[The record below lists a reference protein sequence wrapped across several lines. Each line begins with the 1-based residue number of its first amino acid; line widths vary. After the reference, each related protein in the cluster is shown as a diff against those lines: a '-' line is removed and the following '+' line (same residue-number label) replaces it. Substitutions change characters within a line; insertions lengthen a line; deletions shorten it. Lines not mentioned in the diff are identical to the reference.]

1 MTSWRA
7 TGACNARCRYCNVDA
22 TGAPALREL
31 STKEALHLVDEVYN
45 FGVRWFGIKGG
56 EPLLR
61 KDIFEIVGYAKSL
74 GLNVCLLTNGCFV
87 NGEIYDNLVKNE
99 VWTSV
104 SIDGPEEIN
113 DSLRGK
119 GSYKK
124 ALAAIQKLSK
134 GKILNG
140 LAAAIT
146 SVNYKHLD
154 HVATLAEEYHA
165 NFVWFNHLV
174 PSGRAKETMELTP
187 TPEQYEWVLN
197 HIWDLTQ
204 KYEGKFDIHVHCP
217 HFARVVKQRNPPNFQ
232 EWYDHKFHGK
242 CTYFAFGGYISVTE
256 NGDLI
261 PCFYTDLQPLEPQ
274 LLGNIRDKSLKKAWE
289 EIQKSDFYN
298 SFRDRSVLKGKCGGL
313 RIPRNMR
320 RLQKQSLRVHRRLIR
335 IRPSVRLHPGKPPQ
349 AVSPHSP
356 EFHFSRV
363 IRSNYASHNASRG
376 LWRLKRL

>member
-22 TGAPALREL
+22 DGASAPKEL
-31 STKEALHLVDEVYN
+31 TTEEALHLVDEVYN
-45 FGVRWFGIKGG
+45 FGVKWFGIKGG

-61 KDIFEIVGYAKSL
+61 KDIFKIVSYAKSL

-87 NGEIYDNLVKNE
+87 DGEIYDNLVKNE

-134 GKILNG
+134 AKILNG

-154 HVATLAEEYHA
+154 HITELAEEYGA

-174 PSGRAKETMELTP
+174 PSGRAKVTMELTP
-187 TPEQYEWVLN
+187 TPEQYEWALN
-197 HIWDLTQ
+197 HIWDISV

-217 HFARVVKQRNPPNFQ
+217 HFARVVKQRGIPNFQ
-232 EWYDHKFHGK
+232 EWYDKKFHGK

-261 PCFYTDLQPLEPQ
+261 PCFYTDLQPLEPMQ
-274 LLGNIRDKSLKKAWE
+274 LGDIRTKSLKQVWE
-289 EIQKSDFYN
+289 DMKKSPYYS
-298 SFRDRSVLKGKCGGL
+298 SFRDRNNLKGKCGVCEYREICGGC
-313 RIPRNMR
+313 RNRAYAYTNDIYESDPACAYIPETMR
-320 RLQKQSLRVHRRLIR
+320 K
-335 IRPSVRLHPGKPPQ
+335 K
-349 AVSPHSP
+349 
-356 EFHFSRV
+356 
-363 IRSNYASHNASRG
+363 
-376 LWRLKRL
+376 

>member
-7 TGACNARCRYCNVDA
+7 TGACNARCKYCNVDA
-22 TGAPALREL
+22 KDANAPGEL
-31 STKEALHLVDEVYN
+31 STEEAIRLVDEVHK
-45 FGVRWFGIKGG
+45 FGVKWFGIKGG

-61 KDIFEIVGYAKSL
+61 KDIFKIISHAKSL

-87 NGEIYDNLVKNE
+87 DGMIYDNLVKNQ

-113 DSLRGK
+113 DALRGK

-124 ALAAIQKLSK
+124 ALSAIQKLSA

-146 SVNYKHLD
+146 TINYKYLD
-154 HVATLAEEYHA
+154 HVAELAEKYNA

-187 TPEQYEWVLN
+187 TPTQYEWVLN

-217 HFARVVKQRNPPNFQ
+217 HYARIVKQRNPTDF
-232 EWYDHKFHGK
+232 EDWYEHKFHGK
-242 CTYFAFGGYISVTE
+242 CTYFAFGGYLSVTE

-261 PCFYTDLQPLEPQ
+261 PCFYTDLTPSEPMM
-274 LLGNIRDKSLKKAWE
+274 LGNIRKKGLRKAWE
-289 EIQKSDFYN
+289 EIRKSAYYN
-298 SFRDRSVLKGKCGGL
+298 SFKDRNLLKGKCGVCEYRG
-313 RIPRNMR
+313 ICGGCRNR
-320 RLQKQSLRVHRRLIR
+320 AYSYTNDIYESDPACAYTPESIR
-335 IRPSVRLHPGKPPQ
+335 K
-349 AVSPHSP
+349 
-356 EFHFSRV
+356 
-363 IRSNYASHNASRG
+363 N
-376 LWRLKRL
+376 

>member
-22 TGAPALREL
+22 DGASAPKEL
-31 STKEALHLVDEVYN
+31 TTEEALHLVDEVYN
-45 FGVRWFGIKGG
+45 FGVKWFGIKGG

-61 KDIFEIVGYAKSL
+61 KDIFKIVSYAKSL

-87 NGEIYDNLVKNE
+87 DGKIYDNLVKNE

-134 GKILNG
+134 AKILNG
-140 LAAAIT
+140 IAAAIT

-154 HVATLAEEYHA
+154 HVTELAEEYGA

-174 PSGRAKETMELTP
+174 PSGRAKVTMELTP
-187 TPEQYEWVLN
+187 TPEQYEWALN
-197 HIWDLTQ
+197 HIWDLSV

-217 HFARVVKQRNPPNFQ
+217 HFARVVKQRGIPNFQ
-232 EWYDHKFHGK
+232 EWYDKKFHGK

-261 PCFYTDLQPLEPQ
+261 PCFYTDLQPLEPMQ
-274 LLGNIRDKSLKKAWE
+274 LGDIRTKSLRQVWE
-289 EIQKSDFYN
+289 EMKKSPYYS
-298 SFRDRSVLKGKCGGL
+298 SFRGRNTLKGKCGVCEYREICGGC
-313 RIPRNMR
+313 RNRAYAYTNDIYESDPACAYIPESMR
-320 RLQKQSLRVHRRLIR
+320 K
-335 IRPSVRLHPGKPPQ
+335 K
-349 AVSPHSP
+349 
-356 EFHFSRV
+356 
-363 IRSNYASHNASRG
+363 
-376 LWRLKRL
+376 